1 METEITLGLQGY
13 LQMGRLMDANQ
24 CPVEQISLM
33 KRNNCGK
40 FFDIAGD
47 ARVMHGGNG
56 ISNEYGVIHH
66 VMNL

>member
-1 METEITLGLQGY
+1 
-13 LQMGRLMDANQ
+13 
-24 CPVEQISLM
+24 M